1 MSHRR
6 ASWLRRMAMVVAAMV
21 VAVAGVV
28 GAGAVGADTP
38 ARAAPQTASISD
50 PQQGLEQLN
59 RLRAVAGLPAV
70 TGDAALSAGA
80 QAHARYSVETG
91 TVGHTQDPSNPFA
104 STAGAESASR
114 SNVAL
119 WTTGSRPIGPRGIV
133 DMLQVAPFHGLLHL
147 QPQLARSGVGYAAD
161 GTREALVV
169 DVRGGVD
176 ASIADPP
183 HPIAFPGPGATTNLR
198 SYTGGEYPDPLGPC
212 AGWTA
217 PTGAPILL
225 TLPDP
230 GEVHEVS
237 ITGPDAQPLATC
249 WFDAARFHHGD
260 AVQRDLG
267 RAILRERNALVV
279 LPREPLATGRHRV
292 TVDLDGADLATWT
305 FTVGD
310 RLGRATGWVQQR
322 PTTDPDL
329 DRPCPAAALDPL
341 PFDDVRRGV
350 HTHAIACGVAWGFV
364 SGTTA
369 TTFSPA
375 DAVTRGQSASLLHR
389 LLAAME
395 GAPAEVGP
403 SIFSD
408 VAAASAHHDAIA
420 ALTQREIIEG
430 RTDGTFGPEQPVT
443 RAQFVTTLA
452 RLLTAAGEHPT
463 PATTTS
469 RFDDVQ
475 PGSIHH
481 AAVEHLAAL
490 GIVTGVT
497 ATAFDPDAE
506 VRRDQAAALL
516 VRTAVLLAD
525 DGTWT
530 PPN

>member
-6 ASWLRRMAMVVAAMV
+6 APGLRRMSMAVAAML
-21 VAVAGVV
+21 VAGTVVV
-28 GAGAVGADTP
+28 GAGIVGVDTP
-38 ARAAPQTASISD
+38 ARAAPQTASTSA
-50 PQQGLEQLN
+50 PEQGLEQLN
-59 RLRAVAGLPAV
+59 RLRAVAGMPAV
-70 TGDAALSAGA
+70 RADAALTAGA
-80 QAHARYSVETG
+80 QAHARYSLETG

-104 STAGAESASR
+104 STAGAEAASR

-119 WTTGSRPIGPRGIV
+119 WTTGSRPIGPRGMV

-147 QPQLARSGVGYAAD
+147 EPQLASSGVGYAAD
-161 GTREALVV
+161 GNREALVV

-176 ASIADPP
+176 ASIADPT

-212 AGWTA
+212 DGWTA

-260 AVQRDLG
+260 TVQRDLG
-267 RAILRERNALVV
+267 REILREHNALVV

-322 PTTDPDL
+322 PAADPKL
-329 DRPCPAAALDPL
+329 DDQCPAATLDPL
-341 PFDDVRRGV
+341 PFDDVRRGP
-350 HTHAIACGVAWGFV
+350 HTHAIACGVVWGV
-364 SGTTA
+364 ISGTA
-369 TTFSPA
+369 ASTFSPA

-389 LLAAME
+389 LLTVME
-395 GAPAEVGP
+395 VAPAAAAP

-408 VAAASAHHDAIA
+408 VAASHAHHGAIA
-420 ALTQREIIEG
+420 ALTEQEIIEG
-430 RTDGTFGPEQPVT
+430 RADGTFGPGEPVT
-443 RAQFVTTLA
+443 RAQFVATLA
-452 RLLTAAGEHPT
+452 RLLTAAGDRPA
-463 PATTTS
+463 PATATS
-469 RFDDVQ
+469 RFDDVE
-475 PGSIHH
+475 PGSVHH
-481 AAVEHLAAL
+481 AAVEHLAEL

-497 ATAFDPDAE
+497 ATTFDPDAE
-506 VRRDQAAALL
+506 VRRDQAAVLL

-530 PPN
+530 PSR